1 MKIHWNS
8 NITPKSDYTEEFS
21 FGFISII
28 AALNVILMKDNS
40 LVHANT
46 FGQGTCSFFL
56 QRSKREGKRQMI
68 GDPLHGFWFF
78 MEKELIR
85 SQGGCKGQRMIHP
98 KSSQLRLPEC
108 GKRVWSN
115 RQPPRTQ
122 WTKVTI
128 KEWPIEFAMSPEMM
142 NGGGKYGSRG
152 KHNKKLSRLIPVRT
166 YPECNQVVIWRH
178 FSR

>member
-1 MKIHWNS
+1 MLTLLVRAHVVFFA
-8 NITPKSDYTEEFS
+8 TEQTWRQK
-21 FGFISII
+21 
-28 AALNVILMKDNS
+28 ANDRRPPPWILI
-40 LVHANT
+40 
-46 FGQGTCSFFL
+46 FY
-56 QRSKREGKRQMI
+56 GKRVDQEPRWMQRTTY
-68 GDPLHGFWFF
+68 DP
-78 MEKELIR
+78 
-85 SQGGCKGQRMIHP
+85 P
-98 KSSQLRLPEC
+98 KSSKLRLPEC

-122 WTKVTI
+122 WTKVTK

-142 NGGGKYGSRG
+142 NGGGKYGFRG